1 MRRAPWNPHGTTG
14 AVFVIGSYNE
24 QTAVDAVARRP
35 GSGGMN
41 FRGIMK
47 AELRA
52 GALLGHPEQPNDPRL
67 PGARQRRCS
76 WKTSDSKLQGF
87 GVRVRPHQ
95 CDVLRRGPQGGF
107 WAWPGGAFL

>member
-76 WKTSDSKLQGF
+76 WKTSDSKLQGLACAC
-87 GVRVRPHQ
+87 GPTSAMSYVVAHRAGSG
-95 CDVLRRGPQGGF
+95 RGPE
-107 WAWPGGAFL
+107 APS